1 LEVETLAGSTI
12 AICSWKGGCGKTTLC
27 TALAVNLAA
36 ARYRVAVIDADP
48 NQAFITWHKIAEAP
62 PLTVTSCIDH
72 NEIVSHAAA
81 QAETHD
87 VTLIDTAGFANQ
99 TAVFAIG
106 AADLV
111 LIPAMPDRN
120 SVLEARKTARQVDS
134 VSQIARRSIPYRVV
148 LSRWDPR
155 GLSERAA
162 IEDIE
167 GSSLP
172 RLAWHLSDLSAYQ
185 KYTFSGSM
193 PHTGIVAVQARRIID
208 EIVALGA
215 ISSKP
220 IAAEAVA

>member
-1 LEVETLAGSTI
+1 MAGSTI

-36 ARYRVAVIDADP
+36 SRYRVAVIDADP
-48 NQAFITWHKIAEAP
+48 NQAFVTWHQIAEAP
-62 PLTVTSCIDH
+62 PLTVTSCVDH
-72 NEIVSHAAA
+72 NEIVSHAVT
-81 QAETHD
+81 QAENHD

-134 VSQIARRSIPYRVV
+134 VSQIARRSIPYRIV

-162 IEDIE
+162 IEDLE
-167 GSSLP
+167 GSNLP

-193 PHTGIVAVQARRIID
+193 PHTGIVAVQARRVID
-208 EIVALGA
+208 EIVTLGA
-215 ISSKP
+215 IAPKP
-220 IAAEAVA
+220 TAAEAVA

>member
-1 LEVETLAGSTI
+1 MAGSTI

-172 RLAWHLSDLSAYQ
+172 RLTWHLSDLSAYQ

-193 PHTGIVAVQARRIID
+193 PHTGIVAIQARRIID

-215 ISSKP
+215 ISPKP
-220 IAAEAVA
+220 IAAEAVV

>member
-1 LEVETLAGSTI
+1 MAGSTI
-12 AICSWKGGCGKTTLC
+12 AVCSWKGGCGKTTLC

-36 ARYRVAVIDADP
+36 CRYRIAVIDADP
-48 NQAFITWHKIAEAP
+48 NQAFATWHKIAEAP

-134 VSQIARRSIPYRVV
+134 VSKIARRDIPYRIV
-148 LSRWDPR
+148 LSRWNPK

-162 IEDIE
+162 LEDIE
-167 GSSLP
+167 GSNLP
-172 RLAWHLSDLSAYQ
+172 RLHWHLGDLSAYQ

-193 PHTGIVAVQARRIID
+193 PHSGTIGIQVDRLIKELVG
-208 EIVALGA
+208 LGA
-215 ISSKP
+215 ISPKP
-220 IAAEAVA
+220 TVEAA

>member
-1 LEVETLAGSTI
+1 M
-12 AICSWKGGCGKTTLC
+12 
-27 TALAVNLAA
+27 
-36 ARYRVAVIDADP
+36 
-48 NQAFITWHKIAEAP
+48 
-62 PLTVTSCIDH
+62 
-72 NEIVSHAAA
+72 
-81 QAETHD
+81 
-87 VTLIDTAGFANQ
+87 TLIDTAGFANQ

-120 SVLEARKTARQVDS
+120 SVLEARKTARQVES
-134 VSQIARRSIPYRVV
+134 VSQIARRSIPYKIV

-172 RLAWHLSDLSAYQ
+172 RLTWHLSDLSAYQ

-215 ISSKP
+215 IAPKP
-220 IAAEAVA
+220 TAAEVVA